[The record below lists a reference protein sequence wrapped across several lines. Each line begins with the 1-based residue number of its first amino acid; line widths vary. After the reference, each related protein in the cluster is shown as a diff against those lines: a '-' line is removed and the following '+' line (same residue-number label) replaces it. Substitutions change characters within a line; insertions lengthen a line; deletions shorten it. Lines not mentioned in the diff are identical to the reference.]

1 MKVSKVEITADESG
15 VWVKINNEYLQGVKS
30 VEFKK
35 SSTEFAELTLC
46 VDVIPGNITKSRG

>member
-1 MKVSKVEITADESG
+1 MKVSMVEITADESG

-35 SSTEFAELTLC
+35 KLYRICRTYIVRRC
-46 VDVIPGNITKSRG
+46 YPW